1 MLNNV
6 SKFMQVVL
14 GYLIISALVDVG
26 LDFILELITLW
37 NIGFYKM
44 IAFTVVVFWIKVEPH
59 STSIFNPFAFKID
72 TRWF

>member
-6 SKFMQVVL
+6 SKFMQVAL
-14 GYLIISALVDVG
+14 GYLIISALV
-26 LDFILELITLW
+26 DFILELITLW
-37 NIGFYKM
+37 NIGYYKM

>member
-6 SKFMQVVL
+6 SKFMQVAL
-14 GYLIISALVDVG
+14 GYLIISALVDIS
-26 LDFILELITLW
+26 LDFVLELVTLW
-37 NIGFYKM
+37 NVGYYKM
-44 IAFTVVVFWIKVEPH
+44 IAFTVVVCLIKVEPH

>member
-6 SKFMQVVL
+6 SKFMQVAL

-37 NIGFYKM
+37 NIGYYKM
-44 IAFTVVVFWIKVEPH
+44 IAFTVVVFWIKVESH

>member
-37 NIGFYKM
+37 NIGYYK
-44 IAFTVVVFWIKVEPH
+44 
-59 STSIFNPFAFKID
+59 
-72 TRWF
+72 

>member
-37 NIGFYKM
+37 NIGYYKM

-59 STSIFNPFAFKID
+59 PTSIVNPFAFKID

>member
-6 SKFMQVVL
+6 SKFMQVAL

-37 NIGFYKM
+37 NIGYYKM

-59 STSIFNPFAFKID
+59 STFIFNPFAFKID

>member
-26 LDFILELITLW
+26 LDFILEL
-37 NIGFYKM
+37 N
-44 IAFTVVVFWIKVEPH
+44 
-59 STSIFNPFAFKID
+59 
-72 TRWF
+72 